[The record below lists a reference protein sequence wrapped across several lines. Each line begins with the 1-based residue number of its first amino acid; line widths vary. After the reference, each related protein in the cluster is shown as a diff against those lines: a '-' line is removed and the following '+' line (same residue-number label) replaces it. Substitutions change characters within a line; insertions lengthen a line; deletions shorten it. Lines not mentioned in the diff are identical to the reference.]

1 MNQQQN
7 ITTMT
12 GDTICAIATPPG
24 VGGIAVVRVSGP
36 QAVDIVARRWQGA
49 PLIGMPTHTVH
60 LGHVTDSAGRLLDQ
74 VVLTLYRAPRSFTGE
89 DVIELSCHGSLWI
102 QQHLL
107 ATLIDA
113 GCRLATGGE
122 FTRRA
127 VVSGRLDLPQAEA
140 VADVIAAQSQ
150 ASARVALNQMRG
162 GLSRE
167 LAALRERLLHFVSL
181 MELELDFSEEDVEF
195 ADRSQVTALAQEIEC
210 TIGSLAGSFSAGNAI
225 KGGVPVAIVGQ
236 TNAGKSTLLNALL
249 HDDRALVSDIHGTT
263 RDVIEDTIT
272 MGGTLFRLIDTAGIR
287 HSDDVIEAMGIER
300 SWRKLAEAQIVLWVI
315 DGTAPLSEVEAF
327 SRQILPHCAGKQ
339 LIAVVN
345 KTDLANVATMQELLS
360 GLLPAGADVVAISA
374 RDRADV
380 ARLQQHVLDAAA
392 LPLVDD
398 DTVIITNARHYEAL
412 KRAHEAIARA
422 LDGLRDGLPGDL
434 VGQDIRECLHHLG
447 TITGQITTDDILG
460 EIFAHFC
467 IGK

>member
-1 MNQQQN
+1 MTNQ
-7 ITTMT
+7 
-12 GDTICAIATPPG
+12 DTICAVATAAG
-24 VGGIAVVRVSGP
+24 MGGIAVVRVSGP
-36 QAVDIVARRWQGA
+36 QAIDIVARRWQGA
-49 PLIGMPTHTVH
+49 SLRNMSGHTAH
-60 LGHVTDSAGRLLDQ
+60 LGHITDSQGRLLDE

-89 DVIELSCHGSLWI
+89 DVIEISCHGSVWI
-102 QQHLL
+102 QHQLL

-113 GCRLATGGE
+113 GCRMATGGE

-127 VVSGRLDLPQAEA
+127 VVSGRMDLSQAEA

-162 GLSRE
+162 GLSRQ
-167 LAALRERLLHFVSL
+167 LAALRERLLHFVAL

-195 ADRSQVTALAQEIEC
+195 ADRSQVTALAQEIEH
-210 TIGSLAGSFSAGNAI
+210 TIGTLADSFQAGNAI

-287 HSDDVIEAMGIER
+287 HSDDVIETMGIER
-300 SWRKLAEAQIVLWVI
+300 SFRKLDEAQLVLWVI
-315 DGTAPLSEVEAF
+315 DGTAPLQEIEDF
-327 SRQILPHCAGKQ
+327 SQQIVPHCTEKH

-345 KTDLANVATMQELLS
+345 KTDLADVRPIEALLS
-360 GLLPAGADVVAISA
+360 RLLPAGTDVVAISA
-374 RDRADV
+374 RDERDV
-380 ARLQQHVLDAAA
+380 QRLQQHIVEAAA
-392 LPLVDD
+392 LPQVDD
-398 DTVIITNARHYEAL
+398 DTVIVTNIRHYEAL
-412 KRAHEAIARA
+412 TRARQAIARA
-422 LDGLRDGLPGDL
+422 LNGLHDGLTGDL
-434 VGQDIRECLHHLG
+434 VSQDIRECLHHLG

-467 IGK
+467 VGK

>member
-1 MNQQQN
+1 MIYSDTYQ
-7 ITTMT
+7 
-12 GDTICAIATPPG
+12 DTICAVATPQG
-24 VGGIAVVRVSGP
+24 MGGIAVVRVSGP
-36 QAVDIVARRWQGA
+36 QAIDIVAHRWQGS
-49 PLIGMPTHTVH
+49 PLQDMTSHSAH
-60 LGHVTDSAGRLLDQ
+60 LGRVIDSQGRLLDE
-74 VVLTLYRAPRSFTGE
+74 VVLTLYRGPHSFTGE
-89 DVIELSCHGSLWI
+89 DVIEISCHGSVWI
-102 QQHLL
+102 QQQLL

-113 GCRLATGGE
+113 GCRMATGGE

-127 VVSGRLDLPQAEA
+127 VASRRMDLSQAEA
-140 VADVIAAQSQ
+140 VADIIAAQSQ

-167 LAALRERLLHFVSL
+167 LDALRERLLHFVAL

-195 ADRSQVTALAQEIEC
+195 ADRTKVTALAQEIEQI
-210 TIGSLAGSFSAGNAI
+210 IGGLADSFQAGNAI

-287 HSDDVIEAMGIER
+287 HSDDVIETMGIER
-300 SWRKLAEAQIVLWVI
+300 SFRKLDEAQIVLWVI
-315 DGTAPLSEVEAF
+315 DGTAPLADIEKF
-327 SRQILPHCAGKQ
+327 SQQILPHCQEKH
-339 LIAVVN
+339 LLAVVN
-345 KTDLANVATMQELLS
+345 KTDLADVQPVEALLGRLMPS
-360 GLLPAGADVVAISA
+360 HADVIAISA
-374 RDRADV
+374 RDEKDV
-380 ARLQQHVLDAAA
+380 QRLQQRIIEAAA
-392 LPLVDD
+392 LPQVDD
-398 DTVIITNARHYEAL
+398 DTVIVTNARHYEAL
-412 KRAHEAIARA
+412 THAHQAISRA
-422 LDGLRDGLPGDL
+422 LNGLQSGLTGDL
-434 VGQDIRECLHHLG
+434 ISQDIRECLYYLG

>member
-1 MNQQQN
+1 MN
-7 ITTMT
+7 
-12 GDTICAIATPPG
+12 DTICAIATATG
-24 VGGIAVVRVSGP
+24 MGGIAVVRVSGP
-36 QAVDIVARRWQGA
+36 QAIDIVARRWQGA
-49 PLIGMPTHTVH
+49 PLPNMSSHTAH
-60 LGHVTDSAGRLLDQ
+60 LGHITDSQGRLLDE
-74 VVLTLYRAPRSFTGE
+74 VVLTLYRTPHSFTGE
-89 DVIELSCHGSLWI
+89 DVIEISCHGSVWI
-102 QQHLL
+102 QQQLL

-113 GCRLATGGE
+113 GCRMATGGE

-127 VVSGRLDLPQAEA
+127 VASGRMDLSQAEA

-167 LAALRERLLHFVSL
+167 LATLRERLLHFVAL

-195 ADRSQVTALAQEIEC
+195 ADRSQVTALAQEIEY
-210 TIGSLAGSFSAGNAI
+210 TIGTLADSFRAGNAI
-225 KGGVPVAIVGQ
+225 RGGVPVAIVGP

-287 HSDDVIEAMGIER
+287 HSDDVIETMGIER
-300 SWRKLAEAQIVLWVI
+300 SFRKLNEAQIVLWVI
-315 DGTAPLSEVEAF
+315 DGTAPLQEIEDF
-327 SRQILPHCAGKQ
+327 SRQIVPHCAQKH

-345 KTDLANVATMQELLS
+345 KTDLTDVRPVEALLGS
-360 GLLPAGADVVAISA
+360 LLPPEAEVVAISA
-374 RDRADV
+374 RDERDV
-380 ARLQQHVLDAAA
+380 QRLQQHIVEAAA
-392 LPLVDD
+392 LPQVDD
-398 DTVIITNARHYEAL
+398 DTVIVTNARHYQAL
-412 KRAHEAIARA
+412 THARQAIARA
-422 LDGLRDGLPGDL
+422 LDGLRDGLTGDL
-434 VGQDIRECLHHLG
+434 VGQDIRECLYHLG